1 LERAFLD
8 AEAMENGRG
17 TMEEASVG
25 KKCGG
30 YGEEGG
36 ESLEGG

>member
-1 LERAFLD
+1 MNGAFLD
-8 AEAMENGRG
+8 AKAMENGRG
-17 TMEEASVG
+17 TVEEVNLG

-30 YGEEGG
+30 YGEVCG